1 MILTKTGGKQIKTVT
16 TSQQE
21 SDRIDKDLIPEAINA
36 LKELKPKELPDVSA
50 KEAIRQMRR
59 YINGALKKNY
69 TYEEIAEV
77 LSGLGINISGSRLK
91 YLLSE
96 VNKNTRRKNKKTTE
110 PEETELEKG
119 EESNFNQRNVESS
132 EPIENGN
139 KRNLKGRTA
148 RSNKVKFQETSS
160 VESQSQKSSQ
170 TDSKLQGNAHSFQPQ
185 VYSDDDL

>member
-1 MILTKTGGKQIKTVT
+1 MT

-69 TYEEIAEV
+69 TYDEIAEV
-77 LSGLGINISGSRLK
+77 LSGLDINISGSRLK

-96 VNKNTRRKNKKTTE
+96 VNKNTRRKKKKTAE
-110 PEETELEKG
+110 AEETEVDKG
-119 EESNFNQRNVESS
+119 EESNFNQGDVESS
-132 EPIENGN
+132 KAIEKEN
-139 KRNLKGRTA
+139 KRNLKGRTS
-148 RSNKVKFQETSS
+148 RSKKVKYQQQDGINTQSEKSNKKAS
-160 VESQSQKSSQ
+160 SSQ
-170 TDSKLQGNAHSFQPQ
+170 DNAHSFQPQ

>member
-1 MILTKTGGKQIKTVT
+1 VT

-69 TYEEIAEV
+69 TYDEIAEV
-77 LSGLGINISGSRLK
+77 LSGLDINISGSRLK

-96 VNKNTRRKNKKTTE
+96 INKNTRRRKKKTTE

-119 EESNFNQRNVESS
+119 EEATFNQRNVESS

-139 KRNLKGRTA
+139 KRNLKGRTT
-148 RSNKVKFQETSS
+148 RSKKVKSQHKDGINTQPEKSNKKAS
-160 VESQSQKSSQ
+160 SSQ
-170 TDSKLQGNAHSFQPQ
+170 GNGHSFQPQ

>member
-1 MILTKTGGKQIKTVT
+1 MN

-21 SDRIDKDLIPEAINA
+21 PDRIDKEKIPEAINA

-77 LSGLGINISGSRLK
+77 LSGLDINISGSRLK

-96 VNKNTRRKNKKTTE
+96 VNKNTRRKKRKTTE
-110 PEETELEKG
+110 AEETEIEKG
-119 EESNFNQRNVESS
+119 EEATSNQRNVESI
-132 EPIENGN
+132 EPVENGIKKN
-139 KRNLKGRTA
+139 STRRTA
-148 RSNKVKFQETSS
+148 RSKKVNSLEDNS
-160 VESQSQKSSQ
+160 VKTQAQKGNSK
-170 TDSKLQGNAHSFQPQ
+170 DSKSRDNTHSFQPQ

>member
-1 MILTKTGGKQIKTVT
+1 MT

-69 TYEEIAEV
+69 TYDEIAEV
-77 LSGLGINISGSRLK
+77 LSGLDINISGSRLK

-96 VNKNTRRKNKKTTE
+96 VNKNTRRKKRKTTE
-110 PEETELEKG
+110 FEETEIEKG
-119 EESNFNQRNVESS
+119 EESTSNQGDVESS
-132 EPIENGN
+132 KSIEKES
-139 KRNLKGRTA
+139 KRNLKGRTS
-148 RSNKVKFQETSS
+148 RSKKVKYQQQDGINTQSEKSNKKAS
-160 VESQSQKSSQ
+160 SSQ
-170 TDSKLQGNAHSFQPQ
+170 DNAHSFQPQ

>member
-1 MILTKTGGKQIKTVT
+1 VT

-96 VNKNTRRKNKKTTE
+96 INKNTRRKKKKITE
-110 PEETELEKG
+110 ESETEVEKG
-119 EESNFNQRNVESS
+119 LESALNQGNVYSA

-139 KRNLKGRTA
+139 KKNSTRRTTQ
-148 RSNKVKFQETSS
+148 SKKVKPQQNDGVKTQSKID
-160 VESQSQKSSQ
+160 SQK
-170 TDSKLQGNAHSFQPQ
+170 DSKSQGNAHSFQPQ
-185 VYSDDDL
+185 VYNDDDL

>member
-1 MILTKTGGKQIKTVT
+1 MT

-21 SDRIDKDLIPEAINA
+21 PDRIDKDLIPEAINA

-50 KEAIRQMRR
+50 KEAIRLLRR

-96 VNKNTRRKNKKTTE
+96 INKNTRRKKKKTTE
-110 PEETELEKG
+110 VEGTEVEKEEEAK
-119 EESNFNQRNVESS
+119 FNQGNVSSS

-139 KRNLKGRTA
+139 KKNLKRETA
-148 RSNKVKFQETSS
+148 RSKKVK
-160 VESQSQKSSQ
+160 SQQKNGINTQLDKSNKKASSSQ
-170 TDSKLQGNAHSFQPQ
+170 GNTHSFQPQ

>member
-1 MILTKTGGKQIKTVT
+1 VT

-21 SDRIDKDLIPEAINA
+21 PDRIDKKKIPEAINA

-96 VNKNTRRKNKKTTE
+96 LNKNTRRKKRKITE
-110 PEETELEKG
+110 ESETEIEKG
-119 EESNFNQRNVESS
+119 EENTSIRQNDESS
-132 EPIENGN
+132 QPIENGN
-139 KRNLKGRTA
+139 KSNLKGRTA
-148 RSNKVKFQETSS
+148 RSIKVKSQEENPVKTPT
-160 VESQSQKSSQ
+160 KKGNRK
-170 TDSKLQGNAHSFQPQ
+170 DSKSQGNTHSFQPQ
-185 VYSDDDL
+185 VYNDDDL

>member
-1 MILTKTGGKQIKTVT
+1 VT

-21 SDRIDKDLIPEAINA
+21 SDRIDKEKIPEAINA

-96 VNKNTRRKNKKTTE
+96 INKNTRRKKKKITE
-110 PEETELEKG
+110 ESETEVEKG
-119 EESNFNQRNVESS
+119 LESTLNQGDAESIK
-132 EPIENGN
+132 PIENGN
-139 KRNLKGRTA
+139 RKNLKSRAEKETLIKSQGED
-148 RSNKVKFQETSS
+148 SVKTKA
-160 VESQSQKSSQ
+160 QKGNRK
-170 TDSKLQGNAHSFQPQ
+170 DSKSQDNAHSFQPQ

>member
-1 MILTKTGGKQIKTVT
+1 MT

-21 SDRIDKDLIPEAINA
+21 PDRIDKEKIPEAINA

-69 TYEEIAEV
+69 TYDEIAEV
-77 LSGLGINISGSRLK
+77 LSGLGININGSRLK

-96 VNKNTRRKNKKTTE
+96 VNKNTRRKKKKTTE
-110 PEETELEKG
+110 VEGTELEKG
-119 EESNFNQRNVESS
+119 EEATCNQKNVESS

-139 KRNLKGRTA
+139 KRNLKGRTV
-148 RSNKVKFQETSS
+148 RSKKVKSQQENVINTQPEKGNKKASS
-160 VESQSQKSSQ
+160 S
-170 TDSKLQGNAHSFQPQ
+170 QGNAHSFQPQ

>member
-1 MILTKTGGKQIKTVT
+1 MT

-96 VNKNTRRKNKKTTE
+96 INKNTRRKNKKTTE
-110 PEETELEKG
+110 VEGDELEKG
-119 EESNFNQRNVESS
+119 EESTSIRHNAESS
-132 EPIENGN
+132 QPIENGN
-139 KRNLKGRTA
+139 KSNLKRQTT
-148 RSNKVKFQETSS
+148 RSRKVKSQEENPVKT
-160 VESQSQKSSQ
+160 QAQKGNRK
-170 TDSKLQGNAHSFQPQ
+170 DSKSPGNAHSFQPQ
-185 VYSDDDL
+185 IYSDDDL

>member
-1 MILTKTGGKQIKTVT
+1 MT

-69 TYEEIAEV
+69 TYDEIAEV
-77 LSGLGINISGSRLK
+77 LSGLDINISGSRLK

-96 VNKNTRRKNKKTTE
+96 VNKNTRRKKKKTAEAEGTE
-110 PEETELEKG
+110 VDKG
-119 EESNFNQRNVESS
+119 EESTFNQGDVESIK
-132 EPIENGN
+132 PIENGN

-148 RSNKVKFQETSS
+148 RSKKVKSQHENGVKAQAQKGSS
-160 VESQSQKSSQ
+160 K
-170 TDSKLQGNAHSFQPQ
+170 DSKSRDNAHSFQPQ

>member
-1 MILTKTGGKQIKTVT
+1 MN

-21 SDRIDKDLIPEAINA
+21 PDRIDKEKIPSAINA

-50 KEAIRQMRR
+50 KEAIRLLRR

-77 LSGLGINISGSRLK
+77 LSGLDINISGSRLK

-96 VNKNTRRKNKKTTE
+96 VNKNTRRKKKKNT
-110 PEETELEKG
+110 
-119 EESNFNQRNVESS
+119 EESEAEDEKREESTFNQGDAESS
-132 EPIENGN
+132 ELIENGN
-139 KRNLKGRTA
+139 KNNLKTRTA
-148 RSNKVKFQETSS
+148 RSKKVKSLEEDG
-160 VESQSQKSSQ
+160 VKSQ
-170 TDSKLQGNAHSFQPQ
+170 TQNGNRKDSKSQGNAHSFQPQ

>member
-1 MILTKTGGKQIKTVT
+1 MT

-69 TYEEIAEV
+69 TYDEIAEV
-77 LSGLGINISGSRLK
+77 LSGLDINISGSRLK

-96 VNKNTRRKNKKTTE
+96 VNKNTRRKKKKTAEAEGTE
-110 PEETELEKG
+110 VEKG
-119 EESNFNQRNVESS
+119 EESAFNQGDVESS
-132 EPIENGN
+132 KAIEKEN
-139 KRNLKGRTA
+139 KRNLKGRTT
-148 RSNKVKFQETSS
+148 RSKKVKYQQENGINTQPEKSNKKDS
-160 VESQSQKSSQ
+160 SSQ
-170 TDSKLQGNAHSFQPQ
+170 DNAHSFQPQ

>member
-1 MILTKTGGKQIKTVT
+1 MT

-69 TYEEIAEV
+69 TYDEIAEV
-77 LSGLGINISGSRLK
+77 LSGLDINISGSRLK

-96 VNKNTRRKNKKTTE
+96 VNKNTRRKKKKIAEAEVTE
-110 PEETELEKG
+110 IEKG
-119 EESNFNQRNVESS
+119 EESGFNQGDVESS
-132 EPIENGN
+132 KPNEKGN
-139 KRNLKGRTA
+139 KRNLKGRTT
-148 RSNKVKFQETSS
+148 RSKKVKSQHEDGINTQSEKSNKKASS
-160 VESQSQKSSQ
+160 S
-170 TDSKLQGNAHSFQPQ
+170 QGNAHSFQPQ

>member
-1 MILTKTGGKQIKTVT
+1 MT

-69 TYEEIAEV
+69 TYDEIAEV
-77 LSGLGINISGSRLK
+77 LSGLDINISGSRLK

-96 VNKNTRRKNKKTTE
+96 VNKNTRRKKKKTAE
-110 PEETELEKG
+110 AEETEVEKG
-119 EESNFNQRNVESS
+119 EESAFNQGDVESS
-132 EPIENGN
+132 KPIEKEN

-148 RSNKVKFQETSS
+148 RSKKVKYQQQDGINTQSEKSNKNASS
-160 VESQSQKSSQ
+160 S
-170 TDSKLQGNAHSFQPQ
+170 QGNAHSFQPQ

>member
-1 MILTKTGGKQIKTVT
+1 MN

-21 SDRIDKDLIPEAINA
+21 PDRIDKGKIPEAINA

-69 TYEEIAEV
+69 TYDEIAEV

-96 VNKNTRRKNKKTTE
+96 VNKNTRRKKRKPTE
-110 PEETELEKG
+110 AEETEVEKG
-119 EESNFNQRNVESS
+119 EEATSNQRNAESNQ
-132 EPIENGN
+132 PIENGIKKN
-139 KRNLKGRTA
+139 STRRTA
-148 RSNKVKFQETSS
+148 RSKKVKSLEENTVKNQT
-160 VESQSQKSSQ
+160 QKGNRK
-170 TDSKLQGNAHSFQPQ
+170 DSNSQGNAHSFQPQ
-185 VYSDDDL
+185 VYNDDDL

>member
-1 MILTKTGGKQIKTVT
+1 MT

-21 SDRIDKDLIPEAINA
+21 PDRIDKEKIPEAINA

-69 TYEEIAEV
+69 TYDEIAEV

-96 VNKNTRRKNKKTTE
+96 VNKNTRRKKKKTAEAEGTE
-110 PEETELEKG
+110 VEKG
-119 EESNFNQRNVESS
+119 EESNFNQRDVELI

-139 KRNLKGRTA
+139 KRNLKARTA
-148 RSNKVKFQETSS
+148 RSNKVKSQQENGINTQPEKGKKKAS
-160 VESQSQKSSQ
+160 SSQ
-170 TDSKLQGNAHSFQPQ
+170 GNRHSFQPQ

>member
-1 MILTKTGGKQIKTVT
+1 MT

-77 LSGLGINISGSRLK
+77 LSELGINISGSRLK
-91 YLLSE
+91 YLLTE
-96 VNKNTRRKNKKTTE
+96 VNKNTRRKKKKTTE
-110 PEETELEKG
+110 PEETEVENG
-119 EESNFNQRNVESS
+119 EETIFNQRNVESS
-132 EPIENGN
+132 EPIETAN
-139 KRNLKGRTA
+139 KRNLKGRIA
-148 RSNKVKFQETSS
+148 RSKKEKSLREDGIKTQT
-160 VESQSQKSSQ
+160 QKNQ
-170 TDSKLQGNAHSFQPQ
+170 RKDSKAQGKAHSFQPQ
-185 VYSDDDL
+185 IYSDDDL

>member
-1 MILTKTGGKQIKTVT
+1 MT

-21 SDRIDKDLIPEAINA
+21 PDRIDKEKIPEAINA

-69 TYEEIAEV
+69 TYDEIAEV
-77 LSGLGINISGSRLK
+77 LSGLDINISGSRLK

-96 VNKNTRRKNKKTTE
+96 VNKNTRRKKKKNTE
-110 PEETELEKG
+110 ESETEVEKG
-119 EESNFNQRNVESS
+119 EVSAFNQGDVSSS
-132 EPIENGN
+132 EPSEKGN
-139 KRNLKGRTA
+139 NRNLKRGTA
-148 RSNKVKFQETSS
+148 RSKKVKFQQENGINTQPEKNNKKDS
-160 VESQSQKSSQ
+160 SSQ
-170 TDSKLQGNAHSFQPQ
+170 GNGHSFQPQ